1 MCVFTILTLAGS
13 VLLLQIGLHMNRFKS
28 YFSEGAGGGGGGGGG
43 GIVLDITGFEL
54 GIIL

>member
-28 YFSEGAGGGGGGGGG
+28 YFSEGAGGGGEG